1 MISEQVF
8 QIGLLFRPISS
19 NKLLISL
26 LISFILS
33 SMFAVVVVAVQSAFA
48 TTATTG
54 DNKTNGGTVANMTF
68 LGNMMRGNNMT
79 MPGGNMT
86 FGSSLQNAKMHL
98 TEAIMDLKSGNTKGA
113 AMEMNQTAQS
123 IRFYEQEL
131 KIMMMQVKNMMTNMT
146 VAGSG
151 SSNNVTSKNVT
162 S

>member
-1 MISEQVF
+1 
-8 QIGLLFRPISS
+8 
-19 NKLLISL
+19 
-26 LISFILS
+26 
-33 SMFAVVVVAVQSAFA
+33 MFAVVVVAVQSAFA

-54 DNKTNGGTVANMTF
+54 DNKTNGGTVVNMTF

-123 IRFYEQEL
+123 IKLYEQEL

>member
-8 QIGLLFRPISS
+8 QIGLLFRQISS

-26 LISFILS
+26 LIFFILS
-33 SMFAVVVVAVQSAFA
+33 NMIAVVVVAVQAFA

-123 IRFYEQEL
+123 IRLYEQEL

-146 VAGSG
+146 VAGSC

>member
-8 QIGLLFRPISS
+8 HIGLLVRPIRSNGLLVSS
-19 NKLLISL
+19 LVFIILIST
-26 LISFILS
+26 
-33 SMFAVVVVAVQSAFA
+33 VTVVVAIQSAFA
-48 TTATTG
+48 TAATTG
-54 DNKTNGGTVANMTF
+54 DNKTNRGTVANMTF
-68 LGNMMRGNNMT
+68 LGNMMPKKNMT

-98 TEAIMDLKSGNTKGA
+98 TEAIMDLKGGNTKGA

-123 IRFYEQEL
+123 IRLYEQEL

>member
-26 LISFILS
+26 LIFFILS
-33 SMFAVVVVAVQSAFA
+33 SMIAVVVAVQSAFA

-54 DNKTNGGTVANMTF
+54 DNKTNGSTVANMTF

-123 IRFYEQEL
+123 IRLYEQEL

>member
-26 LISFILS
+26 LIFFFLS
-33 SMFAVVVVAVQSAFA
+33 SMIAVVVAVQSAFA

-113 AMEMNQTAQS
+113 SMEMNQTAQS
-123 IRFYEQEL
+123 IRLYEQEL
-131 KIMMMQVKNMMTNMT
+131 KIMMMQVKSMMTNMT

>member
-1 MISEQVF
+1 MISEQLF

-19 NKLLISL
+19 NELLISL
-26 LISFILS
+26 LIFNILI
-33 SMFAVVVVAVQSAFA
+33 SMVTVVVAVQSAFA

-54 DNKTNGGTVANMTF
+54 DNKTNGGTFANMTF
-68 LGNMMRGNNMT
+68 LGNTMRGKNMT

-123 IRFYEQEL
+123 IRLHEQEL

-146 VAGSG
+146 AAGSG
-151 SSNNVTSKNVT
+151 SNNVTSKNVT

>member
-1 MISEQVF
+1 MTMISEQVF

-26 LISFILS
+26 LIFFIF
-33 SMFAVVVVAVQSAFA
+33 SMIAVVVAVQSVFA

-54 DNKTNGGTVANMTF
+54 DNKTNGSTVVNMTF

-98 TEAIMDLKSGNTKGA
+98 TEAIMDLKSGNT
-113 AMEMNQTAQS
+113 
-123 IRFYEQEL
+123 
-131 KIMMMQVKNMMTNMT
+131 
-146 VAGSG
+146 
-151 SSNNVTSKNVT
+151 
-162 S
+162 